1 MWLKLKI
8 FFGYII
14 LVLLSF
20 FIIYQFRQEQMLRH
34 TVRKKEKGLV
44 TIHRLTEKSYIGF
57 LDLSTHAEIA
67 ITWDDD
73 DLREYSHKRHRV
85 CDSLQLLKEYVHTP
99 LQKSHIDSLCL
110 LLCKKE
116 ILLSK
121 TMHTFTE
128 LQDIG
133 SIVHESIPSIVLTA
147 RKQAALQNENM
158 FFLKPGTKDIPKKK
172 KISGAF
178 SVEKGTSPFT

>member
-34 TVRKKEKGLV
+34 TLRKKEKGLV

-73 DLREYSHKRHRV
+73 DLRDYSHKRHRV
-85 CDSLQLLKEYVHTP
+85 CDSLQLLGICPYPVAE
-99 LQKSHIDSLCL
+99 KSYRLVVPSSL
-110 LLCKKE
+110 
-116 ILLSK
+116 
-121 TMHTFTE
+121 
-128 LQDIG
+128 
-133 SIVHESIPSIVLTA
+133 
-147 RKQAALQNENM
+147 
-158 FFLKPGTKDIPKKK
+158 
-172 KISGAF
+172 
-178 SVEKGTSPFT
+178 